1 MNSIDHVI
9 EAAFTTEQRK
19 RLPSSAFG
27 IPELRKYP
35 LTDKSHV
42 MSAISYFHKAPEEHK
57 LKLARRIARKAKEFG
72 IEISPDSD
80 VARCLAASKTRN

>member
-35 LTDKSHV
+35 LTDRNHV
-42 MSAISYFHKAPEEHK
+42 LSAISYFHKAPEEYK
-57 LKLARRIARKAKEFG
+57 KALARRIAREAKKYG
-72 IEISPDSD
+72 IEISPESD
-80 VARCLAASKTRN
+80 VARYLTASKTRS